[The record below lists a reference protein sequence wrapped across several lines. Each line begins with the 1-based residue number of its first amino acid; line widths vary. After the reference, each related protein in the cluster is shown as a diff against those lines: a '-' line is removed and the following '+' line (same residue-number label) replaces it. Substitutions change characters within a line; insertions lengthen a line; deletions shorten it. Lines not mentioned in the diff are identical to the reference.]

1 MREFILYS
9 RTGRTDANWTNLH
22 DAGRLDVVYECTIAS
37 LFLSH
42 GIRKD
47 TVFHAML
54 NGPTN
59 PPTHLQIE
67 GQTLHDVRTDQQT
80 WTTIMKKILSGKQ
93 HPGIITDKTS
103 FEALVKT
110 RVNTNPIYV
119 LEEDG
124 QDINVAKIGVNPVFI
139 LGDHI
144 GLPKTVE
151 RYTLRYGQKISLAK
165 QPYLAATCITIINYV
180 LDKKPLG

>member
-1 MREFILYS
+1 M
-9 RTGRTDANWTNLH
+9 H
-22 DAGRLDVVYECTIAS
+22 
-37 LFLSH
+37 
-42 GIRKD
+42 
-47 TVFHAML
+47 
-54 NGPTN
+54 
-59 PPTHLQIE
+59 
-67 GQTLHDVRTDQQT
+67 
-80 WTTIMKKILSGKQ
+80 KILSGKQ
-93 HPGIITDKTS
+93 HPGITTDKTS
-103 FEALVKT
+103 FEALVKI
-110 RVNTNPIYV
+110 RANTNPIYV

-124 QDINVAKIGVNPVFI
+124 QDINAAKISVNPIFI